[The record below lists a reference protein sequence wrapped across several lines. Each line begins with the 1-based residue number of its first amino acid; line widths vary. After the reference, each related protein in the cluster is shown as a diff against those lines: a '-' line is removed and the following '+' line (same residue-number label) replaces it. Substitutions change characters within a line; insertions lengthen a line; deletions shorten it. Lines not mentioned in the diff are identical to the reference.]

1 MAALALIVA
10 LLFPAVLS
18 SPHPATSAWRG
29 PRSAQTVTGTLQG
42 TVKDSTGAVLPG
54 AGVTARNVDT
64 GQSRTTVTN
73 QAGYYVQPFL
83 PIGRYEVSAT
93 LSGFKTVV
101 RQQVAITLNDT
112 RVEDFD
118 LTPAALNETVTVTA
132 VAAPINTTSGEIK
145 HSLDEQQIADRP
157 VANRGSFLAL
167 AETFAGFAE
176 NPTTGQNNP
185 TASSGSS
192 INFNGTGTRGATFQI
207 NGVNNDDSSENQ
219 HRQGVAISTVKEFQV
234 ISNSYSAEFGRGYG
248 AVVLVQTKS
257 GTNQWRGDVY
267 DFHQDSSWNARSAF
281 SLTKPDNQRD
291 QFGFTAGFPVRHDRL
306 FAFVSADHKRF
317 EGRQTY
323 TRDLFLASELAQPRL
338 TRDNDTP
345 ANRAFIESVL
355 ARFPAVTPND
365 PRSPRTYQTPQSV
378 NQPAED
384 NSARLDWT
392 VNGDHSIWGR
402 YQFTRQIFESEDV
415 IAGEQARQNN
425 RQGNVGVTWTHVLGR
440 ATVGELRYGLGLRL
454 TRVDIAAG
462 NDTPI
467 VRFAASP
474 VSGSI
479 IGNAGNFPINRDQ
492 TDQQV
497 VYNVSHLL
505 GQRHQV
511 KAGIDA
517 RFSRLDDLADSFS
530 RGFWSYTATCGGVNY
545 ATSYAAFLD
554 GCVATF
560 QRAWG
565 PFFLENRLNEYNVYA
580 EDSWRLRTN
589 LTFSGGLRYEFVQAP
604 REVRDR
610 LVYGFKN
617 DTNNIQPRLALAWS
631 PAWSRGL
638 AGRIAGGATGNFSIR
653 GGFGL
658 YDGRLFQSVFSQ
670 GGASL
675 RTNPPNAL
683 NQTFSGLPNA
693 LNVSDPTGGFVFVP
707 GPQTVR
713 HAIAIADGDL
723 EMPRTRQWNLT
734 VERRLPLNSTMRVSY
749 TGTRGEGLLKYALA
763 NLPKSPLS
771 GPVRVVDHPNNAPA
785 AGFPDLRGQVI
796 DRIATDVLCAGTGLP
811 GITVNAQ
818 CANVVPIADNEISF
832 RVPRT
837 NERRP
842 DPRYTTNTVVSNA
855 AQSWYDGL
863 QIEWTRRFARGL
875 WFQTSYTASLS
886 EDTTS
891 EATAVG
897 AGDTNQ
903 LGPDSKYARG
913 YARFHTPHRF
923 TFNGSYRLPFWRE
936 RPGVAGAVFGGWTV
950 SAIVRLAHGTPFTV
964 SDTLRDLNFDGFSE
978 ARPVLLDP
986 SILGATVDNPATSTT
1001 TLSRDKFRTAQFGE
1015 AADLIGRNT
1024 FFGDGQ
1030 ATADLGLYKSFRIVP
1045 GHSVTVR
1052 LEAFNAFNK
1061 VQYGFPTADL
1071 SNANF
1076 GRILGGA
1083 TSYAPRSLQ
1092 LGVQYKF

>member
-10 LLFPAVLS
+10 LLFPAVL
-18 SPHPATSAWRG
+18 
-29 PRSAQTVTGTLQG
+29 SAQTVTGTLQG
-42 TVKDSTGAVLPG
+42 TVKDSTGGVLPG
-54 AGVTARNVDT
+54 ASVSSRNVDT
-64 GQSRTTVTN
+64 GQSRTTVSN
-73 QAGYYVQPFL
+73 EAGYYVQPFL
-83 PIGRYEVSAT
+83 PIGRYEVSVGLA
-93 LSGFKTVV
+93 GFKTVV

-112 RVEDFD
+112 RVENFD
-118 LTPAALNETVTVTA
+118 LVPAAVNETVTVTA

-157 VANRGSFLAL
+157 TANRGSFLAL

-176 NPTTGQNNP
+176 NPTSGQNNP

-219 HRQGVAISTVKEFQV
+219 NRQGVALSTVKEFQV

-257 GTNQWRGDVY
+257 GTNQWHGDVY
-267 DFHQDSSWNARSAF
+267 NFHQDSSWNARSAF

-291 QFGFTAGFPVRHDRL
+291 QMGFTAGFPVRRDRL

-317 EGRQTY
+317 EGFQTY

-338 TRDNDTP
+338 TRGNDTP
-345 ANRAFIESVL
+345 ANHAFIDSVL
-355 ARFPAVTPND
+355 ARFPSATPND
-365 PRSPRTYQTPQSV
+365 PRSPRTYQTRQLV
-378 NQPAED
+378 NQPAD
-384 NSARLDWT
+384 DHSARLDWT
-392 VNGDHSIWGR
+392 ANQSHTLWGR
-402 YQFTRQIFESEDV
+402 YQFTRQIFESDDV
-415 IAGEQARQNN
+415 IVGEQARQNH
-425 RQGNVGVTWTHVLGR
+425 RQGNLGITWTHVLGR

-492 TDQQV
+492 TDRQV
-497 VYNVSHLL
+497 VYNLSRRL

-511 KAGIDA
+511 KAGVDA
-517 RFSRLDDLADSFS
+517 RFSKLDDFADNFS

-545 ATSYAAFLD
+545 PTSYAAFLD

-565 PFFLENRLNEYNVYA
+565 PFFLENRINEYNLYA
-580 EDSWRLRTN
+580 EDSWRLRSN
-589 LTFSGGLRYEFVQAP
+589 LTFNAGLRYEFVQAP
-604 REVRDR
+604 REARDR
-610 LVYGFKN
+610 LAYGFKN

-631 PAWSRGL
+631 PTWSRGL
-638 AGRIAGGATGNFSIR
+638 GGLIAGGGPGNFSIR

-658 YDGRLFQSVFSQ
+658 YDGRVFQSVFSQ

-675 RTNPPNAL
+675 RTNPPNSL
-683 NQTFSGLPNA
+683 NQTFSGLPNG

-723 EMPRTRQWNLT
+723 EMPRTRQWNVT
-734 VERRLPLNSTMRVSY
+734 VERRLPLNSTLRVSY

-763 NLPKSPLS
+763 NLPVSPLAGS
-771 GPVRVVDHPNNAPA
+771 IRVADHPNNAPA
-785 AGFPDLRGQVI
+785 AGFPDLRGRVI

-818 CANVVPIADNEISF
+818 CPQAVPIADNEISF

-842 DPRYTTNTVVSNA
+842 DPRYTTNTVISNG

-863 QIEWTRRFARGL
+863 QVEWTRRFSRGL

-978 ARPVLLDP
+978 ARPILLDA
-986 SILGATVDNPATSTT
+986 SILGETVDHPASSEA
-1001 TLSRDKFRTAQFGE
+1001 TLARDKFRTAQFGE
-1015 AADLIGRNT
+1015 TSDLIGRNT

-1030 ATADLGLYKSFRIVP
+1030 TTADLGLYKSFRIAA

-1052 LEAFNAFNK
+1052 LEAFNAFNHL
-1061 VQYGFPTADL
+1061 QYGFPIADL
-1071 SNANF
+1071 SSASF

>member
-1 MAALALIVA
+1 MAALVLMVA
-10 LLFPAVLS
+10 LFVPAL
-18 SPHPATSAWRG
+18 AA
-29 PRSAQTVTGTLQG
+29 AQTVTGTLQG

-54 AGVTARNVDT
+54 AAVTARNLET
-64 GQSRTTVTN
+64 GQSRGTVTN
-73 QAGYYVQPFL
+73 EAGYYVQPFL
-83 PIGRYEVSAT
+83 AIGRYEVSAARA
-93 LSGFKTVV
+93 GFKTIV

-112 RVEDFD
+112 RVENFE
-118 LTPAALNETVTVTA
+118 LTPAAVNETVTVMA
-132 VAAPINTTSGEIK
+132 VSAPINTTSGEIK

-157 VANRGSFLAL
+157 TANRGSFLAL

-176 NPTTGQNNP
+176 NPTSGQNNP

-219 HRQGVAISTVKEFQV
+219 HRQGVALSTIKEFQV
-234 ISNSYSAEFGRGYG
+234 ITNSYSAEFGRGYG
-248 AVVLVQTKS
+248 AVVLLQTKS
-257 GTNQWRGDVY
+257 GTNQWHGDAY

-291 QFGFTAGFPVRHDRL
+291 QLGFTAGFPVRRNQL

-317 EGRQTY
+317 EGFQTY
-323 TRDLFLASELAQPRL
+323 TRDLFLASELALPRL
-338 TRDNDTP
+338 TRGNDTP
-345 ANRAFIESVL
+345 ANRAFIASVL
-355 ARFPAVTPND
+355 SRFPNATPND
-365 PRSPRTYQTPQSV
+365 PRSPRTYQTGQSV
-378 NQPAED
+378 NQPAD
-384 NSARLDWT
+384 DDSVRLDWS
-392 VNGDHSIWGR
+392 VNASHTFWGR
-402 YQFTRQIFESEDV
+402 YQFTRQIFESDDV
-415 IAGEQARQNN
+415 ILGEQARQNN

-497 VYNVSHLL
+497 VYNLSRLA
-505 GQRHQV
+505 GQRHQI

-517 RFSRLDDLADSFS
+517 RFSKLDDLADNFS
-530 RGFWSYTATCGGVNY
+530 RGFWSYNANCGGVTY
-545 ATSYAAFLD
+545 VSSYAAFLD
-554 GCVATF
+554 GCVASF

-565 PFFLENRLNEYNVYA
+565 PFFLENRINEYNLYA
-580 EDSWRLRTN
+580 EDSWRLQSN
-589 LTFSGGLRYEFVQAP
+589 LTLSLGLRYEFVQAP
-604 REVRDR
+604 REARDR
-610 LVYGFKN
+610 MAYGFQN
-617 DTNNIQPRLALAWS
+617 DTNNLQPRLALAWS

-638 AGRIAGGATGNFSIR
+638 AGRLAGGGAGNFSIR

-670 GGASL
+670 TGASL

-683 NQTFSGLPNA
+683 LRTFTALPDI
-693 LNVSDPTGGFVFVP
+693 LNPSDPTGGFAFVP

-713 HAIAIADGDL
+713 HSITIADEGL

-734 VERRLPLNSTMRVSY
+734 VERRLPLNSTLRVSL

-763 NLPKSPLS
+763 NLPMSPLLA
-771 GPVRVVDHPNNAPA
+771 PVRVADHPNNAPA
-785 AGFPDLRGQVI
+785 AGFPDLRGRVI
-796 DRIATDVLCAGTGLP
+796 DRLASDVLCAGTGLP
-811 GITVNAQ
+811 GLGVTAQ
-818 CANVVPIADNEISF
+818 CPVAVPIADNEISF

-842 DPRYTTNTVVSNA
+842 DPRHTTNLVVSNA
-855 AQSWYDGL
+855 AESWYDGV
-863 QIEWTRRFARGL
+863 QVEWTRRFSRGL
-875 WFQTSYTASLS
+875 WFQTSYTWSLS

-891 EATAVG
+891 EATFVG
-897 AGDTNQ
+897 AGDSNQ

-923 TFNGSYRLPFWRE
+923 TFNGSYRLPFWRD
-936 RPGVAGAVFGGWTV
+936 RTDVAGTLLGGWTV
-950 SAIVRLAHGTPFTV
+950 SAIIRLAHGTPFTV
-964 SDTLRDLNFDGFSE
+964 SDTARDLNFDGFSE
-978 ARPVLLDP
+978 ARPILLDP
-986 SILGATVDNPATSTT
+986 SILGVTVDNPATSAS

-1015 AADLIGRNT
+1015 ASELIGRNT

-1030 ATADLGLYKSFRIVP
+1030 ATADLGLYKMFRVAW
-1045 GHSVTVR
+1045 GHTVTVR
-1052 LEAFNAFNK
+1052 FEAFNAFNK

-1092 LGVQYKF
+1092 LGAQYKF